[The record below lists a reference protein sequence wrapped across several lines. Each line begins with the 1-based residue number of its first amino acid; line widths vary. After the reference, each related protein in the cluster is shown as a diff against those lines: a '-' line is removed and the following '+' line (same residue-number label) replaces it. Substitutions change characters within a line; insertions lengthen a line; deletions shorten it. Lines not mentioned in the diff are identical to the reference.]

1 MFIGRWD
8 EEELEALSKSVRR
21 LTNTKKGVSV
31 TSKIPWITVAQDIKT
46 RIALYFRRQ
55 AQTARR

>member
-46 RIALYFRRQ
+46 SFKVIHSKHSPV
-55 AQTARR
+55 